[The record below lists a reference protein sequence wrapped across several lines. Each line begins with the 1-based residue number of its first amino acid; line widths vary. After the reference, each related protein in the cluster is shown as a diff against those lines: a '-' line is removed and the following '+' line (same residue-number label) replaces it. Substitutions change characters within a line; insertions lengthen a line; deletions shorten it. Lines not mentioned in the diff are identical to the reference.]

1 MIAGIPTFEF
11 VLYAAISSC
20 IGSVTGVLFVVICM
34 IVVSSYLSI
43 RNASNKQPTVAG
55 SQEGK

>member
-1 MIAGIPTFEF
+1 MITGVSTLDFL
-11 VLYAAISSC
+11 LYAAVSSC

-43 RNASNKQPTVAG
+43 RNAANKPSTVDEEK
-55 SQEGK
+55 Q